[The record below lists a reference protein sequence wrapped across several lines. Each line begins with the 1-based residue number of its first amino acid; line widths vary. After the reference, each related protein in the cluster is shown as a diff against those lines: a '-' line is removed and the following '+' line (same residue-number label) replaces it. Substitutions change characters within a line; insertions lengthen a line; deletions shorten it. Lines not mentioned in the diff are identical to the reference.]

1 MNEMTTLA
9 NIERR
14 ISFHI
19 QGAYANILE
28 VGRCHIVAWADMLIA
43 DVLHGLISLVP
54 LVVAVVA
61 VLCVWAHRK
70 AKKQ

>member
-1 MNEMTTLA
+1 MTWRSSRR
-9 NIERR
+9 RR
-14 ISFHI
+14 IMEIKQI
-19 QGAYANILE
+19 QI
-28 VGRCHIVAWADMLIA
+28 IVAWADMLIA
-43 DVLHGLISLVP
+43 NVLHGLISLVP

>member
-1 MNEMTTLA
+1 MTWRSSRR
-9 NIERR
+9 RR
-14 ISFHI
+14 IMEIKQI
-19 QGAYANILE
+19 QI
-28 VGRCHIVAWADMLIA
+28 IVAWADMLIVS
-43 DVLHGLISLVP
+43 VLHTLKWLVP

>member
-1 MNEMTTLA
+1 ME
-9 NIERR
+9 IKQ
-14 ISFHI
+14 I
-19 QGAYANILE
+19 QI
-28 VGRCHIVAWADMLIA
+28 IVAWADMLIVSA
-43 DVLHGLISLVP
+43 LHTLKWLVP

>member
-1 MNEMTTLA
+1 ME
-9 NIERR
+9 IKQ
-14 ISFHI
+14 I
-19 QGAYANILE
+19 QI
-28 VGRCHIVAWADMLIA
+28 IVAWADMLIA
-43 DVLHGLISLVP
+43 NVLHGLISLVP